1 MTATSPYTIR
11 LAIPAI
17 ATYQLLRVAAGLSAK
32 STEAAAKGLPNSLFA
47 VQVLLGDA
55 VVGMGRIIGDGG
67 CFFQVVDIAVLPA
80 HQGKGLGKRI
90 MREIMQFIETDV
102 PQSAYVSLIADGQAQ
117 ELYAQFGFKH
127 TAPVSVGMALVR

>member
-1 MTATSPYTIR
+1 MTAASPYTIR

-47 VQVLLGDA
+47 VQVLLGDE

-67 CFFQVVDIAVLPA
+67 CVFQVTDIAVLPA

-102 PQSAYVSLIADGQAQ
+102 PPSAYVSLIADGQAQ
-117 ELYAQFGFKH
+117 DLYAQFGFKH
-127 TAPVSVGMALVR
+127 TAPASVGMALVR

>member
-47 VQVLLGDA
+47 VQVLLGDE

-80 HQGKGLGKRI
+80 HQGKGLGKLI
-90 MREIMQFIETDV
+90 MREIMRYIDSEV
-102 PQSAYVSLIADGQAQ
+102 PPSAYVSLIADGQAQ
-117 ELYAQFGFKH
+117 DLYAQFGFRH
-127 TAPVSVGMALVR
+127 TAPASVGMALKR